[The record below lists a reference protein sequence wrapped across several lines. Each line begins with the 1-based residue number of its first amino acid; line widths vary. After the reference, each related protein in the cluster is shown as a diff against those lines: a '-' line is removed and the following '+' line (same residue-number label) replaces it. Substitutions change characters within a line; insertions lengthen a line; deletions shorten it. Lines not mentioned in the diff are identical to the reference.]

1 MLPESSYAGAMGPD
15 STPEIE
21 FLVEAIRAEGNY
33 ASRAEV
39 VEAALQ
45 LLRRQ
50 QQRDAQKL
58 FVLRSPKTRRQKWS
72 IGLWAVKVLATIVAV
87 IASAVDVESIVVTL
101 PALTIAGLALV
112 LLTRPLGS
120 WKAFAYSLSGPLVSA
135 LCAAL
140 IAAFRWGTHDAQ
152 VPITTILFF
161 YALYS
166 IPAAIVIVPEFFRW
180 LVAPHASAALPRQFS
195 LKSLLFLTTG
205 LCIALSV
212 FGFVFRNSTHP
223 DYLMFALFTLVTIGL
238 VALAVTIFI
247 TDRHRQRMPL
257 PVASENERRHH
268 LAE

>member
-1 MLPESSYAGAMGPD
+1 MPPESSYAGAMGPD

-21 FLVEAIRAEGNY
+21 LLAEEIRAEGNY

-39 VEAALQ
+39 VEAALR
-45 LLRRQ
+45 LLRQQ

-58 FVLRSPKTRRQKWS
+58 FALRSPKTRRQKWA
-72 IGLWAVKVLATIVAV
+72 IGLWATKVLTTVVAV
-87 IASAVDVESIVVTL
+87 IASAVEVESILVAL
-101 PALTIAGLALV
+101 PALTIAGLALAF
-112 LLTRPLGS
+112 LTRPLGS
-120 WKAFAYSLSGPLVSA
+120 WKVIAYSLSGPLVSA

-140 IAAFRWGTHDAQ
+140 IAAFRWGTGDAQ

-166 IPAAIVIVPEFFRW
+166 IPAAIVIVPEILRW
-180 LVAPHASAALPRQFS
+180 LVAPHAGAALPRQFS
-195 LKSLLFLTTG
+195 LKSLLVLTTG

-212 FGFVFRNSTHP
+212 FGFVFRNSGNR

-247 TDRHRQRMPL
+247 TDRHRQRTPL
-257 PVASENERRHH
+257 PFASENERRHH